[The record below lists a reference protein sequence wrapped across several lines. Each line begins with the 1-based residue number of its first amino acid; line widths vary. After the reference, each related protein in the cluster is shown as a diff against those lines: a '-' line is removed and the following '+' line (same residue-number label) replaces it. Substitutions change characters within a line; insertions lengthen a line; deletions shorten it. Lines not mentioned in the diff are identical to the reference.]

1 MAQSFAMNPPANGM
15 SPEEIAARRRRA
27 RRGAWWLA
35 GFALLVYFGFI
46 IAFIN
51 R

>member
-1 MAQSFAMNPPANGM
+1 MADKPM

-27 RRGAWWLA
+27 RTTAVWLA
-35 GFALLVYFGFI
+35 VFAVLVYIGFI

>member
-1 MAQSFAMNPPANGM
+1 MTELAIAMAHKPMT
-15 SPEEIAARRRRA
+15 PEEIAARRRRA
-27 RRGAWWLA
+27 RITAVWLA
-35 GFALLVYFGFI
+35 LFAVVVYIGFI

>member
-1 MAQSFAMNPPANGM
+1 MSLQPM
-15 SPEEIAARRRRA
+15 SPEEVAARRRRA
-27 RRGAWWLA
+27 RSMAIGLA
-35 GFALLVYFGFI
+35 VFAALVYVGFI

>member
-1 MAQSFAMNPPANGM
+1 MAQQPM

-27 RRGAWWLA
+27 RRTALWLA
-35 GFALLVYFGFI
+35 LFAGVVYIGFI

>member
-1 MAQSFAMNPPANGM
+1 MAHKPM
-15 SPEEIAARRRRA
+15 SPEEVATRRRRA
-27 RRGAWWLA
+27 RSTAVWLA
-35 GFALLVYFGFI
+35 LFAVLVYIGFI